1 MIKTMNFLYEV
12 RKSKGLERILLDNMK
27 NQKEAHLRIGDFS
40 LKYDFDGRMVNIS
53 CMNPQPPFFHKCPP
67 LDWTFEEMEET
78 VKAVVGDK
86 K

>member
-1 MIKTMNFLYEV
+1 MIHTIDFLYEV
-12 RKSKGLERILLDNMK
+12 RKSKELERRLLDNMK
-27 NQKEAHLRIGDFS
+27 NRKEAHLLIGDFS
-40 LKYDFDGRMVNIS
+40 LKFDFGRRMVNIS

>member
-1 MIKTMNFLYEV
+1 MIHTIDFLYEV
-12 RKSKGLERILLDNMK
+12 RKSKELERRLLDNMK
-27 NQKEAHLRIGDFS
+27 NGKEAHLLIGDFS
-40 LKYDFDGRMVNIS
+40 LKFDFDRRMVNIS
-53 CMNPQPPFFHKCPP
+53 CMNPQHPYFHKCPP

>member
-1 MIKTMNFLYEV
+1 MIHTIDFLYEV
-12 RKSKGLERILLDNMK
+12 RKSKELERRLLENMK
-27 NQKEAHLRIGDFS
+27 NRKEAHLLIGDFS
-40 LKYDFDGRMVNIS
+40 LKFDVDRHVVNIP
-53 CMNPQPPFFHKCPP
+53 CMNPQQPLCYKCPP